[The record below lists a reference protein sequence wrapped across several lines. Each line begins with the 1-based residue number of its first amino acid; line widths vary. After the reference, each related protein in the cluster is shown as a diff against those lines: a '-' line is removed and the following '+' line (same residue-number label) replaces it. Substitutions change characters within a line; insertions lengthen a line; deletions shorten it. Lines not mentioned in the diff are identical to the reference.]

1 MKRIQKVK
9 PSLQQPQHE
18 MSPKER
24 SKKVD
29 VQKEESHG
37 LKYPKEDLQPQT
49 LWDKTPLKP
58 H

>member
-1 MKRIQKVK
+1 
-9 PSLQQPQHE
+9 

-37 LKYPKEDLQPQT
+37 LKYPKKGLAAAN
-49 LWDKTPLKP
+49 LMG
-58 H
+58 